1 MVARVVEVLGGDAAG
16 RWRIAMT
23 AMGERHPRCS
33 HQYLALIGVSD
44 DRQRRGLGAGLL
56 RHRLRALDNT
66 LSGAY
71 LEATSRPARALYT
84 RWGFHD
90 LGRPLVVPDG
100 GPTVWPMYRDPYP
113 YDAHPA
119 PTRDAPVT

>member
-71 LEATSRPARALYT
+71 LEATSLDSRAFYA

-90 LGRPLVVPDG
+90 LARPLTVPDD
-100 GPTVWPMYRDPYP
+100 GPTVWPKYRDPCP
-113 YDAHPA
+113 YGLPRA
-119 PTRDAPVT
+119 